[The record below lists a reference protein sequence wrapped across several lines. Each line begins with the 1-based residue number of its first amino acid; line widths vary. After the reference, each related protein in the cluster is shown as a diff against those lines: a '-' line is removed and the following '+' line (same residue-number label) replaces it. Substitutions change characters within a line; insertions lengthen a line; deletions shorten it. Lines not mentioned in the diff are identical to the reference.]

1 MGMGYARSSK
11 TRVQDNLV
19 SYVSNTQWVKVARTL
34 FCTGRLSEEEDV
46 KSAESN
52 TEAIRSDL
60 DERGRGR

>member
-1 MGMGYARSSK
+1 M
-11 TRVQDNLV
+11 
-19 SYVSNTQWVKVARTL
+19 SNTQWVKVARTL